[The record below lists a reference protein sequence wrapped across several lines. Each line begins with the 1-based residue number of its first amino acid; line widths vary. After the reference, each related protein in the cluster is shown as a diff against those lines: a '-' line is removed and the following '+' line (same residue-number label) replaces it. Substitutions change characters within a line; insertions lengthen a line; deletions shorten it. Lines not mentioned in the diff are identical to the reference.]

1 MSMCGEIET
10 ALLDL
15 TVKEEE
21 IFNLTKQINYMTQKL
36 SLCAEEMLHI
46 ERRLRDLGSENK

>member
-21 IFNLTKQINYMTQKL
+21 IFNLTKQINCMTEKL
-36 SLCAEEMLHI
+36 SVCTEEMIHI

>member
-15 TVKEEE
+15 TAKEEE
-21 IFNLTKQINYMTQKL
+21 IFNLTKQINCMTEKL
-36 SLCAEEMLHI
+36 SVCTEEMLHI